1 MPRLNF
7 PHTANAEDN
16 VRVAINGIGVAGP
29 TLAYWLRAFGHE
41 PVLFERASEFRT
53 GGYLIDFWG
62 LGYDVAERMGV
73 LANLREHGYSMERIR
88 FIGEHGRE
96 TASLD
101 VRPMREALNGRFT
114 SIARSDL
121 SAALLGACAGIPA
134 HYGVSISG
142 IEDAGSAAAVA
153 LSDGRT
159 EQFDL
164 VVGSDGLHSHVRAT
178 VFRPEQQFETFLGC
192 YVAAFRVSGYPRR
205 DELTYVMHTVP
216 KRQVA
221 RVSLRNNE
229 TLILLV
235 CRSEY
240 IDGNLSAG
248 EQKGALRRAFGD
260 MGWEVPE
267 ILDRMDDTTEIYFD
281 RVSQIHL
288 PHWSAGRVA
297 LVGDAA
303 ACPSLLAGEGSGL
316 AMTEAYVLAGELHR
330 ADGDYA
336 RAFAAYEA
344 RLHSFVA
351 AKQKAALGFRGFFA
365 PESAFSLKIR
375 NAAVHALAL
384 PYMTKVLAARS
395 FRDDLKLPHYLAA

>member
-1 MPRLNF
+1 MALAWRDRPWPTGCARLVMSQCCSRGRPRS
-7 PHTANAEDN
+7 A
-16 VRVAINGIGVAGP
+16 
-29 TLAYWLRAFGHE
+29 
-41 PVLFERASEFRT
+41 T

-73 LANLREHGYSMERIR
+73 LAKLLERGYLMERMR

-101 VRPMREALNGRFT
+101 VGPMRETLNGRFT
-114 SIARSDL
+114 SLARSDL

-134 HYGVSISG
+134 HYGVSVSA
-142 IEDAGSAAAVA
+142 IEDAGGAAVVT

-159 EQFDL
+159 ERFDL
-164 VVGSDGLHSHVRAT
+164 VVGSDGLHSHVRAA
-178 VFRPEQQFETFLGC
+178 VFGPEEQFETFLGC
-192 YVAAFRVSGYPRR
+192 YVAAFRVTGYPRR

-229 TLILLV
+229 TLILLI
-235 CRSEY
+235 CRSELV
-240 IDGNLSAG
+240 DGNPSPG
-248 EQKGALRRAFGD
+248 EQKDALRRAFGD

-267 ILDRMDDTTEIYFD
+267 ILDRMDDAGEVYFD

-288 PHWSAGRVA
+288 PHWSSGRVA

-316 AMTEAYVLAGELHR
+316 GMAEAYVLAGELHR
-330 ADGDYA
+330 ANGDYA

-344 RLHSFVA
+344 RLHSFVM
-351 AKQKAALGFRGFFA
+351 AKQKAALGYRGFFA
-365 PESAFSLKIR
+365 PESAFSLKVR
-375 NAAVHALAL
+375 NAAVHALAF
-384 PYMTKVLAARS
+384 PYLTKVLVARS
-395 FRDDLKLPHYLAA
+395 FRDDLTLPHYLAA